1 MRFQCKALLLLPLL
15 FCGLAYAQSRT
26 STTERMG
33 IIRGNVVLPDGSPLT
48 EAARVSLKVFRGE
61 QAFSLTDSQGRFEL
75 LNVLPGQYTV
85 EVEDRNRRY
94 DVGSETVQV
103 PRGGGAVLLTI
114 YLREKSTS
122 TTSPADKTVSVA
134 MLDQKVP
141 SAARKQFQNATKFFQ
156 EGKTVEGIESLRRAI
171 AIYPDYLMAHND
183 LGAQLLEQERYDEA
197 IVELDTAI
205 KIDPNAFHPRLN
217 KGLALVRQNKFSEAL
232 VSLDKALS
240 IEPSSPAAHLY
251 AGMAS
256 VKLSDAARG
265 EKELKASY
273 DLGGM
278 TYAIALFHL
287 GQLYMKRGDRQNALQ
302 SFENFLHDSPNEP
315 NAAQAE
321 KFISMLRKK

>member
-1 MRFQCKALLLLPLL
+1 MRFQSKALLLLPLL
-15 FCGLAYAQSRT
+15 FCGLASAQPRT
-26 STTERMG
+26 STSERTG
-33 IIRGNVVLPDGSPLT
+33 VIRGNVVLPDGSMLT

-75 LNVLPGQYTV
+75 VNIVPGQYTV

-94 DVGSETVQV
+94 EISSETVQV
-103 PRGGGAVLLTI
+103 PRGGGTVLLTI
-114 YLREKSTS
+114 YLKEKR
-122 TTSPADKTVSVA
+122 TTTTNPTDKTVSVA

-141 SAARKQFQNATKFFQ
+141 PAAHKQFQNATKLFQ

-183 LGAQLLEQERYDEA
+183 LGAQLLEQERYEEA

-217 KGLALVRQNKFSEAL
+217 KGLALLRQNKFSEAL

-251 AGMAS
+251 AGMAA
-256 VKLSDAARG
+256 VKLSDATRG
-265 EKELKASY
+265 EKEFKASY

-302 SFENFLHDSPNEP
+302 SFETFLHDSPNEP

-321 KFISMLRKK
+321 KFISMLRKQ